1 MVHRFQ
7 CRCGRL
13 QGEMAQ
19 PEQAMRAVCYCR
31 DCQAYAHLLGQPQ
44 QVLDAH
50 GGTDIVATQSRY
62 VRFTSGAES
71 LACLSLSPRGLLRW
85 YAGCCRTPIANTARD
100 WKLPY
105 AGMVHSCL
113 RQPQPMETSFPRIE
127 MVVNTKSAKGAPPQV
142 SRTRGVLRFARLMLR
157 ILAARA
163 RGAYRQT
170 PFFDASG
177 APVVEVKVAER
188 EAVARARSA
197 VGA

>member
-13 QGEMAQ
+13 QGEIAQ
-19 PEQAMRAVCYCR
+19 TEQAMRAVCYCR
-31 DCQAYAHLLGQPQ
+31 DCQAYAHLLGEPQ

-85 YAGCCRTPIANTARD
+85 YAGCCRTAIANTPRD

-105 AGMVHSCL
+105 VGMVHSCPG
-113 RQPQPMETSFPRIE
+113 QPQAMEASFPRIH
-127 MVVNTKSAKGAPPQV
+127 MAVNTKSAQGAPPAV
-142 SRTRGVLRFARLMLR
+142 SNVRGLPRFARLMLR
-157 ILAARA
+157 LLAARA
-163 RGAYRQT
+163 RGSYRQT
-170 PFFDASG
+170 PFFDANG
-177 APVVEVKVAER
+177 APVVEVKVAQR